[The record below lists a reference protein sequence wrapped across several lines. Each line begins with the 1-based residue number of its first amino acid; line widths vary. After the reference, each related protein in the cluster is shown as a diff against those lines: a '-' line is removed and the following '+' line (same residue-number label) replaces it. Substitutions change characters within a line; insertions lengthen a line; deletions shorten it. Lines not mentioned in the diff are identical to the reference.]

1 MNAKKAVSPLACSN
15 PRRYGKNH
23 YSRTYTIQL
32 PSAVDDAFSNLKKD
46 FPALSSNALL
56 SNLIAESLE
65 KYHYLTPLN

>member
-1 MNAKKAVSPLACSN
+1 MNQKKAVSSLACSN

-32 PSAVDDAFSNLKKD
+32 PSAVDEAFTLLKKD
-46 FPALSSNALL
+46 FPSLSSNALL

-65 KYHYLTPLN
+65 KYQYLSKGI